1 MQKKYEFSKNEA
13 DKKDT
18 VELKLEKATIK
29 TESRTAIR
37 SIYDATMRRAGGVS
51 REQYVW
57 QKIGAVVLVLNEDVE
72 HLLSLRLGGVS
83 CCGGMGQDG
92 NKIFELAN

>member
-1 MQKKYEFSKNEA
+1 MQKRYPVKFEVTPKLAVEEKNE
-13 DKKDT
+13 T
-18 VELKLEKATIK
+18 VTIK

-57 QKIGAVVLVLNEDVE
+57 QKIGDTVLVLNEDVE
-72 HLLSLRLGGVS
+72 YLLALRLGGVS